1 MFESS
6 HSLPSL
12 LSEPKSKQRPD
23 KIYSKCGHSQG
34 CKYYQFVIFEA
45 VLLSVA
51 LGPLVQV
58 DGVLDVV
65 RGVMLRRPII
75 RSLLRENIC
84 GGQLTERKIIS
95 FSFAVTNAQSES
107 IQR

>member
-1 MFESS
+1 M
-6 HSLPSL
+6 
-12 LSEPKSKQRPD
+12 
-23 KIYSKCGHSQG
+23 
-34 CKYYQFVIFEA
+34 
-45 VLLSVA
+45 LLSVA

-107 IQR
+107 IQL